1 MKKAVGRNSKTA
13 AKKVGEWCKEHWKEI
28 LITVTIVIGA
38 VLAIVA
44 VVATGGMAL
53 VPLLTMS
60 LAIFGISAGLVT
72 TIATITSLS
81 VATIAILS
89 TLGSST
95 LNIID
100 TWGNID
106 NSVFNTF
113 QNVLNWTSTI
123 SNCFYSIGSIYSSVK
138 GISNA
143 DLRNYGKQWTT
154 NPQFRSAIS
163 GASEYNFTLKSDSST
178 FWSGIG
184 DEGICNG
191 DQIAANCAD
200 KMGRSTLETTLSS
213 KGVELPNWDVSNP
226 STISAWNSASSSYAM
241 HSLGNVEAL
250 LGNTVRPTSVWNVF
264 ERTILRINPNV
275 GNITIYTPTA
285 VNVITHTT
293 QVGSLIRSL
302 FIGTSQTGILLNDWN
317 KK

>member
-1 MKKAVGRNSKTA
+1 M
-13 AKKVGEWCKEHWKEI
+13 
-28 LITVTIVIGA
+28 
-38 VLAIVA
+38 VL
-44 VVATGGMAL
+44 
-53 VPLLTMS
+53 
-60 LAIFGISAGLVT
+60 F
-72 TIATITSLS
+72 
-81 VATIAILS
+81 
-89 TLGSST
+89 
-95 LNIID
+95 
-100 TWGNID
+100 
-106 NSVFNTF
+106 
-113 QNVLNWTSTI
+113 
-123 SNCFYSIGSIYSSVK
+123 YSSVK

-154 NPQFRSAIS
+154 NHQFRSAIS

-213 KGVELPNWDVSNP
+213 KGIELPNWDVSNP

-241 HSLGNVEAL
+241 HSSENVEAL
-250 LGNTVRPTSVWNVF
+250 LGNTVRSTSVWNVF

>member
-1 MKKAVGRNSKTA
+1 MT
-13 AKKVGEWCKEHWKEI
+13 
-28 LITVTIVIGA
+28 T
-38 VLAIVA
+38 
-44 VVATGGMAL
+44 
-53 VPLLTMS
+53 
-60 LAIFGISAGLVT
+60 FGISAGTAL
-72 TIATITSLS
+72 TIATVTSYT
-81 VATIAILS
+81 VDAIAILS
-89 TLGSST
+89 TLGS
-95 LNIID
+95 
-100 TWGNID
+100 
-106 NSVFNTF
+106 
-113 QNVLNWTSTI
+113 STI

-154 NPQFRSAIS
+154 DPQFRSAIS
-163 GASEYNFTLKSDSST
+163 GASEYNFTLKSDSSA

-213 KGVELPNWDVSNP
+213 KGIELPNWDVSNP
-226 STISAWNSASSSYAM
+226 STISAWNSAYSSYAM
-241 HSLGNVEAL
+241 HSSGNVEAL

-264 ERTILRINPNV
+264 ERTILRINPNA

>member
-1 MKKAVGRNSKTA
+1 MKKAVGRNSKTV
-13 AKKVGEWCKEHWKEI
+13 AKKVGEWYKEHWKEI

-44 VVATGGMAL
+44 VVASGGLAL
-53 VPLLTMS
+53 VPLLTTT
-60 LAIFGISAGLVT
+60 LTTFGISAGTAL
-72 TIATITSLS
+72 TIATVTSYT
-81 VATIAILS
+81 VAAISILS

-113 QNVLNWTSTI
+113 QNILNWTSTI

-213 KGVELPNWDVSNP
+213 KGIELPNWDVSNP

-241 HSLGNVEAL
+241 HTSGNVEAL

>member
-1 MKKAVGRNSKTA
+1 MSSISYS
-13 AKKVGEWCKEHWKEI
+13 CCCCHWWD
-28 LITVTIVIGA
+28 GSC
-38 VLAIVA
+38 AIINHCAYNVWSFCRSCYNNCN
-44 VVATGGMAL
+44 V
-53 VPLLTMS
+53 
-60 LAIFGISAGLVT
+60 
-72 TIATITSLS
+72 TSLS

-113 QNVLNWTSTI
+113 QNILNWTSTI

-143 DLRNYGKQWTT
+143 DLRNYGKQWIT
-154 NPQFRSAIS
+154 NHQFRSAIS

-191 DQIAANCAD
+191 N
-200 KMGRSTLETTLSS
+200 SS
-213 KGVELPNWDVSNP
+213 KLCG
-226 STISAWNSASSSYAM
+226 
-241 HSLGNVEAL
+241 
-250 LGNTVRPTSVWNVF
+250 
-264 ERTILRINPNV
+264 
-275 GNITIYTPTA
+275 
-285 VNVITHTT
+285 
-293 QVGSLIRSL
+293 
-302 FIGTSQTGILLNDWN
+302 
-317 KK
+317 